1 MIKKKPI
8 ALRSPKRSMPPKRNS
23 RPEFLPGEEVILEE
37 QGGYRETHRTG
48 WRPVQCFLTN
58 RRLVFY
64 LRPAVRLEVPLN
76 NIKDLGDERH
86 YYAMKT
92 RDALRITYARANG
105 SRGGKVLLI
114 TNKVLLWKK
123 KIQQLCFLKIDL
135 ETIQSIADQLDSD
148 GREIVW
154 FMWENRHARI
164 NELAELID
172 APNHMHVLLIIKE
185 TINPVSEKVVGCPIL
200 SFERS
205 KADPET
211 GEPVLFSWWLVGQQ
225 DRCVP
230 SEERLLD
237 IFDEGSQIRVIME
250 VRGVETGDLKL
261 DFDKDR
267 VTVRCHKIG
276 ASLREKLYLPNE
288 VSPEDY
294 DMHIRNNLLEIRM
307 SKVQSGS
314 PTSPS
319 ASAEA
324 SRCRAGN
331 VQGPKSKV

>member
-1 MIKKKPI
+1 M
-8 ALRSPKRSMPPKRNS
+8 ANG
-23 RPEFLPGEEVILEE
+23 RPELLPGEEVILEE

-123 KIQQLCFLKIDL
+123 KIQQLCFLKVDL
-135 ETIQSIADQLDSD
+135 ETIQRIADQLDSD

-211 GEPVLFSWWLVGQQ
+211 GETVLFSWWLVGQQ

-230 SEERLLD
+230 SEERIVD
-237 IFDEGSQIRVIME
+237 IFDEDSHIQIIME
-250 VRGVETGDLKL
+250 VRGIHISDVRLDYIGDLL
-261 DFDKDR
+261 
-267 VTVRCHKIG
+267 TVRSHKIG
-276 ASLREKLYLPNE
+276 YSLRETFGLPAQVTLHNHE
-288 VSPEDY
+288 ISL
-294 DMHIRNNLLEIRM
+294 RNNLLEIRM
-307 SKVQSGS
+307 SKVQCSS
-314 PTSPS
+314 SN
-319 ASAEA
+319 E
-324 SRCRAGN
+324 
-331 VQGPKSKV
+331 